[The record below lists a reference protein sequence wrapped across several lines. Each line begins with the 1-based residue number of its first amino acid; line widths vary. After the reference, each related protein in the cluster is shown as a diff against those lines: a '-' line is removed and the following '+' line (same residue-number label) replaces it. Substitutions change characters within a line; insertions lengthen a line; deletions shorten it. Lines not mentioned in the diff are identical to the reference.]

1 VVGTYLCEF
10 VADKK
15 EETLRD
21 RVQKALFREAIVRPE
36 SALVISIS
44 LLLAVFAPQ
53 VGFLAFIPFWVWLL
67 GGAIAEGAL
76 IYSSWSDP
84 EFGRMVA
91 AKELQYEFHPEKLSD
106 PKLQQ
111 QVNEALDYRSRIE
124 KAIREQDDSL
134 LRDELGATAAQID
147 DWIEH
152 IYNLAQRIDRYQ
164 QERDVLERDR
174 QRTSARITE
183 LQNLLAG
190 EEDQNIKAQ
199 IAATLESKERQLAT
213 LQKLDDTIQRAELQ
227 LERSHSLLATI
238 YSQTMLVD
246 AKDIDSGRSRRL
258 RQEIGDE
265 VDELQDMLLA
275 MDEVYAPQSSS

>member
-1 VVGTYLCEF
+1 
-10 VADKK
+10 VAEKK

-21 RVQKALFREAIVRPE
+21 RVQRALIKEAIIRPE

-53 VGFLAFIPFWVWLL
+53 VGFLEFIPFWVWLL

-84 EFGRMVA
+84 EFGRKVA
-91 AKELQYEFHPEKLSD
+91 AKELQHEFRPERLSD
-106 PKLQQ
+106 PQLQQ

-124 KAIREQDDSL
+124 KAIREQDDSM
-134 LRDELGATAAQID
+134 LRDELGQTAAQID

-152 IYNLAQRIDRYQ
+152 IYNLALRIDRYQ
-164 QERDVLERDR
+164 KERDVLERDR
-174 QRTSARITE
+174 KRTTSRISE
-183 LQNLLAG
+183 LQRLYTN
-190 EEDQNIKAQ
+190 EEDENIKTQ
-199 IAATLESKERQLAT
+199 IGATLETKERQLAT
-213 LQKLDDTIQRAELQ
+213 LEKLEDTIQRAELQ

-265 VDELQDMLLA
+265 VDELQDMLIA

>member
-1 VVGTYLCEF
+1 MAE
-10 VADKK
+10 KK
-15 EETLRD
+15 EDSLRD
-21 RVQKALFREAIVRPE
+21 RVQKALIREAVVRPE

-53 VGFLAFIPFWVWLL
+53 VGFLEFIPFWIWLL
-67 GGAIAEGAL
+67 GGAAAEAAL

-84 EFGRMVA
+84 EFGRKVA
-91 AKELQYEFHPEKLSD
+91 ARELQHEFQPEKLSD
-106 PKLQQ
+106 RRLQQ
-111 QVNEALDYRSRIE
+111 RVNEALDYRSRIE
-124 KAIREQDDSL
+124 KAILEQDDSL
-134 LRDELGATAAQID
+134 VRDELSQTADQID

-152 IYNLAQRIDRYQ
+152 IYNLAKRIDRYQ
-164 QERDVLERDR
+164 QEREVLERDR
-174 QRTSARITE
+174 KRTSARIIE
-183 LQNLLAG
+183 LQGLYAR
-190 EEDQNIKAQ
+190 EENSNIKDQ
-199 IAATLESKERQLAT
+199 ISATLESKERQLAT
-213 LQKLDDTIQRAELQ
+213 LDKLDDTIQRAELQ

-275 MDEVYAPQSSS
+275 MDEVYTSQNSS